1 MRHPRLITTSHVDA
15 NCTIK
20 RHIDIKMTFKLK
32 TTIGSHVCRYNASKW
47 NGWIMC
53 KLRELNKQKE
63 EGKNCSMD
71 LIEGNAQW
79 HEDIYL
85 LTDTSFDVTRFFILL
100 KYAVRASFLLIYIK
114 FARIKVA
121 TSSEW
126 LHHNWLQSLRILFK
140 FFHFPWGSWRSLKHK
155 EIIKKSVRSSKGWE

>member
-1 MRHPRLITTSHVDA
+1 MNFFSSLSSILVELWPRASSTRKWLKIIEYRAQARARS
-15 NCTIK
+15 K
-20 RHIDIKMTFKLK
+20 PYIKMTFKLK
-32 TTIGSHVCRYNASKW
+32 RTINWTDCLHVCRYNASKW

-85 LTDTSFDVTRFFILL
+85 LTDTSFDVTRSLFILL
-100 KYAVRASFLLIYIK
+100 KNMQ
-114 FARIKVA
+114 
-121 TSSEW
+121 SE
-126 LHHNWLQSLRILFK
+126 LV
-140 FFHFPWGSWRSLKHK
+140 FFDSY
-155 EIIKKSVRSSKGWE
+155 

>member
-1 MRHPRLITTSHVDA
+1 
-15 NCTIK
+15 
-20 RHIDIKMTFKLK
+20 
-32 TTIGSHVCRYNASKW
+32 
-47 NGWIMC
+47 MC

-100 KYAVRASFLLIYIK
+100 KYAVRVSFFVDSY
-114 FARIKVA
+114 
-121 TSSEW
+121 
-126 LHHNWLQSLRILFK
+126 
-140 FFHFPWGSWRSLKHK
+140 
-155 EIIKKSVRSSKGWE
+155 